1 MRRILIACLAAG
13 LIAACGKKE
22 ETTTRDVTEEWRQA
36 VEDASKMPD
45 VSVDVSTMRG
55 PDLAQHF
62 VHQWVVYGKTP
73 DRYAMA
79 ESMVMVDDLPP
90 EAKSVGVKGTAGF
103 HFQGAAPYFQ
113 DVLFAYAMFDHPS
126 NAEQF
131 IDNLSDSNA
140 AEDGGILEKSYP
152 LGREGGPEL
161 DFRCSI
167 VPETGNSVSCYYQD
181 FTGQIV
187 TTILFSGGPE
197 TDPNASQYDDAQMDA
212 LDTVFKNE
220 DASARIFGF
229 ADSSSS
235 YLATVT
241 KQFPEQ

>member
-1 MRRILIACLAAG
+1 MRIVLIACLAAA
-13 LIAACGKKE
+13 LVAACGKKE
-22 ETTTRDVTEEWRQA
+22 ETATLDPVEAARKA

-45 VSVDVSTMRG
+45 VSVDVATMSG
-55 PDLAQHF
+55 PELAQHF
-62 VHQWVVYGKTP
+62 VDQWGVYGKTP
-73 DRYAMA
+73 DNYAMA
-79 ESMVMVDDLPP
+79 ESMVMIDDLPP
-90 EAKSVGVKGTAGF
+90 EAKSVGVRGTAGF

-113 DVLFAYAMFDHPS
+113 DVLVAYAMFDRPS
-126 NAEQF
+126 NAEEF

-140 AEDGGILEKSYP
+140 AEDGGILEQSYP
-152 LGREGGPEL
+152 LGREGEPQL

-167 VPETGNSVSCYYQD
+167 VPDTGNSVSCYYQD
-181 FTGQIV
+181 FSGQIV

-197 TDPNASQYDDAQMDA
+197 TDPNASQYDNEQMDA

-229 ADSSSS
+229 ADASSS

-241 KQFPEQ
+241 KQRPRQ

>member
-1 MRRILIACLAAG
+1 MRIILIACLAA
-13 LIAACGKKE
+13 LFAACGKQE
-22 ETTTRDVTEEWRQA
+22 EATTRDVTEEWREV

-45 VSVDVSTMRG
+45 VSVDITTMSG
-55 PDLAQHF
+55 PELARHF
-62 VHQWVVYGKTP
+62 VDQWAVYGKTP
-73 DRYAMA
+73 DNYAMA
-79 ESMVMVDDLPP
+79 ESLVMIDDLPP

-113 DVLFAYAMFDHPS
+113 DVLVAYAMFDRPS
-126 NAEQF
+126 NAEEF

-140 AEDGGILEKSYP
+140 AEDGGILEQSYP
-152 LGREGGPEL
+152 LGREGETQL

-167 VPETGNSVSCYYQD
+167 VPDTGNSVSCYYQD
-181 FTGQIV
+181 FSGQIV

-241 KQFPEQ
+241 KQRPRP